1 MSAARLLKLIPSESA
16 LLVCDMQEKF
26 REHIKYFPQIVQVT
40 CRLIE
45 AAKVLDLK
53 ILATEQNPK
62 GLGKT
67 VPEIDLKKHGIPV
80 FEKTKFSM
88 CVPDLQRQLGDA
100 PSPIRSLLL
109 CGIEAHVC
117 VYQTAVDFQQQGF
130 NVHVVVDGSSSRSMV
145 DRIYAYKQLERAG
158 INLITSECAIL
169 GLVGDS
175 AHPQFRAVQK
185 LIRESAPDTG
195 LISHTSLI

>member
-1 MSAARLLKLIPSESA
+1 MTAARLLKMVPSESA

-26 REHIKYFPQIVQVT
+26 REHIKFFPQILQVT

-45 AAKVLDLK
+45 AAKLLDMK
-53 ILATEQNPK
+53 ILATEQNPN
-62 GLGKT
+62 GLGHT
-67 VPEIDLKKHGIPV
+67 VPEIVLKKHDIPV

-88 CVPDLQRQLGDA
+88 CVPDLQRELGL
-100 PSPIRSLLL
+100 SPAVRSLLL

-117 VYQTAVDFQQQGF
+117 VYQSAIDFQQQGF
-130 NVHVVVDGSSSRSMV
+130 NVHVVVDASSSRSMV
-145 DRIYAYKQLERAG
+145 DRIYAYKQLEKAG

-175 AHPQFRAVQK
+175 AHPKFREVQK

-195 LISHTSLI
+195 LISNTSHV